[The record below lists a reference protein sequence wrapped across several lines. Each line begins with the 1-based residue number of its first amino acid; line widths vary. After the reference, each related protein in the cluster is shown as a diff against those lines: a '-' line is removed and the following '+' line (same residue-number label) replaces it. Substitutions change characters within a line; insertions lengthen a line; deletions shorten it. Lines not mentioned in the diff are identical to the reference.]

1 MDKRYIED
9 NEIEIKYL
17 RNQLAPEE
25 AEEFEVYLMENPCFL
40 EQLETTSVLMKE
52 VPQVKPEAVTEIEKR
67 SLLGSILTMK
77 PLLSGYIAGAMT
89 VVGVIGILS
98 VSEPSVDNNPTFSQV
113 VYLSPT
119 RSAGELDTD
128 FLEIV
133 FPPASFEKGSKDTLI
148 LTVDANSTP
157 NDDVEIYLTPNGS
170 NTKPRKRLGIFKVD
184 ELGQTT
190 FSIPTRNLSPGKY
203 RLFLNNSE
211 VGTNAL
217 FGIEIIGKAN

>member
-17 RNQLAPEE
+17 RNQLASEE
-25 AEEFEVYLMENPCFL
+25 AEEFEVYLMENPSFL

-52 VPQVKPEAVTEIEKR
+52 VPQVKPEAVTETEKR

-98 VSEPSVDNNPTFSQV
+98 VSEPSVDNNPTFSKV

-119 RSAGELDTD
+119 RSVGEGITA
-128 FLEIV
+128 FLEVEYPKSSVSENSNDQLVLMVDVGTKPYQEFKWGIRKE
-133 FPPASFEKGSKDTLI
+133 AARMNDI
-148 LTVDANSTP
+148 LTGYVRS
-157 NDDVEIYLTPNGS
+157 GS
-170 NTKPRKRLGIFKVD
+170 D
-184 ELGQTT
+184 GQVGV
-190 FSIPTRNLSPGKY
+190 IVKTRALIGGNY
-203 RLFLNNSE
+203 YVVLNNLTSSE
-211 VGTNAL
+211 ELV
-217 FGIEIIGKAN
+217 FGVELVLEN